1 MRKFLIFLIS
11 LTLLISVL
19 IFPASAVTDSVGYGT
34 VNSTASEYLKNQL
47 DDIKTSDHYIIYK
60 SGDYSYNLVFGSDIT
75 YNGSDLVNFSNCD
88 YWVYN
93 TRSYTSGNSYT
104 TSLTKTE
111 NMSGQINVSIY
122 SIVYDD
128 LGVGVD
134 CRQSDSNTLNYIL
147 YTLLFALLIFI
158 GFKFIVKRKSG
169 VILK

>member
-1 MRKFLIFLIS
+1 MKKIITFAIS
-11 LTLLISVL
+11 ICIIISVSV
-19 IFPASAVTDSVGYGT
+19 FPASAVTDTVGYGA
-34 VNSTASEYLKNQL
+34 VNSTAAEYLKNHI
-47 DDIKTSDHYIIYK
+47 DDIKSSDHYIIYK
-60 SGDYSYNLVFGSDIT
+60 SGDYSYNLVFGSDMSF
-75 YNGSDLVNFSNCD
+75 NGSDIVEFNDCS
-88 YWVYN
+88 YWVYDM
-93 TRSYTSGNSYT
+93 RDYLSGNSYT
-104 TSLTKTE
+104 TSLTKSE

-147 YTLLFALLIFI
+147 YTILFALLIFI